1 MSRDGRSLPGR
12 TVMRQRWRGLFF
24 AHWEIDP
31 VAASAALPPGLTL
44 DLHEGRAHVG
54 LVGFRMEAVRPAFLP
69 ALPWLSWFSELNVRL
84 YVKDRAGAP
93 GVWFLSLDCD
103 RRPAVSIARR
113 FFGLPY
119 FNADMAWSDDAAGRT
134 LTCRRRGR
142 DGAARYAWRPDGPAA
157 EAVAGSVTHH
167 LCERYAFYS
176 IRDGRLMRG
185 RVAHE
190 PYRVARAA
198 FEHEDACAPMR
209 WDGLGG
215 FDRHPAPA
223 FVHCCEGVDVRAG
236 ALEVVH
242 A

>member
-1 MSRDGRSLPGR
+1 
-12 TVMRQRWRGLFF
+12 V
-24 AHWEIDP
+24 
-31 VAASAALPPGLTL
+31 
-44 DLHEGRAHVG
+44 
-54 LVGFRMEAVRPAFLP
+54 
-69 ALPWLSWFSELNVRL
+69 
-84 YVKDRAGAP
+84 
-93 GVWFLSLDCD
+93 
-103 RRPAVSIARR
+103 
-113 FFGLPY
+113 
-119 FNADMAWSDDAAGRT
+119 
-134 LTCRRRGR
+134 
-142 DGAARYAWRPDGPAA
+142 ARYAWRPDGPAA
-157 EAVAGSVTHH
+157 EAVTGSLTHH

-190 PYRVARAA
+190 PYRVAPAA

-236 ALEVVH
+236 ALEEVH